1 MPYTILY
8 PDNRPSDMGIE
19 AEVTG
24 SDVVFINPC
33 KTRFEDVELSA
44 WQNCDAIVVR
54 RVMIDANVIGHLKRA
69 RIVVRMGVGFDV
81 VDLEACGAAGIA
93 VCNVPDYGT
102 TEVAD
107 TAIAM
112 MLAFARSTA
121 ACDAA
126 LRAELKGAWT
136 HLNTVTSRR
145 LRGAC

>member
-69 RIVVRMGVGFDV
+69 RIAVRMGVSV
-81 VDLEACGAAGIA
+81 S
-93 VCNVPDYGT
+93 
-102 TEVAD
+102 
-107 TAIAM
+107 AIEQLISRASER
-112 MLAFARSTA
+112 LTA
-121 ACDAA
+121 AMEE
-126 LRAELKGAWT
+126 RP
-136 HLNTVTSRR
+136 
-145 LRGAC
+145 